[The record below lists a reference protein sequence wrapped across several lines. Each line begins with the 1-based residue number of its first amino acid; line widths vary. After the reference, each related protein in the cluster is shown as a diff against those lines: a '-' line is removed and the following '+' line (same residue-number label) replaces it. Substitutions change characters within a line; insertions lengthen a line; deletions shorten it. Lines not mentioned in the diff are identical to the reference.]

1 MAVVK
6 APANL
11 GTRGRALWRDVLAD
25 TDLDAAGRV
34 LLHEACRM
42 ADRLEQLDVLL
53 RGDVATWAVIS
64 DEYGAGGK
72 RTTKVVLD
80 DALGEARQQAAT
92 LRQLLAT
99 LKLGTA
105 TERATERGSLDQLAS
120 RRAARRADP
129 AHRVGP

>member
-1 MAVVK
+1 VTAPK
-6 APANL
+6 APPHL
-11 GTRGRALWRDVLAD
+11 GARGRALWRDVLAER
-25 TDLDAAGRV
+25 DLDAAGRV
-34 LLHEACRM
+34 MLHEVCRM

-53 RGDVATWAVIS
+53 RGDVSAWAVIS

-99 LKLGTA
+99 LKLGNA
-105 TERATERGSLDQLAS
+105 VERPTERGSLDQLAS

-129 AHRVGP
+129 AHSVGP